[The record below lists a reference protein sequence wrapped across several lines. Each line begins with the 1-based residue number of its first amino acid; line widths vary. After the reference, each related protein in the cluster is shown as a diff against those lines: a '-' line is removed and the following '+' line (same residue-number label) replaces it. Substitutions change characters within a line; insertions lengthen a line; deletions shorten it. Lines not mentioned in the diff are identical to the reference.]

1 MKMITA
7 QQALELICSMIEN
20 NPSAANQPL
29 LVRAIESDMAPLAVE
44 GLDVVE
50 HNRRKSIVIVCVQN
64 EQNE

>member
-7 QQALELICSMIEN
+7 QQARELICSMIEN